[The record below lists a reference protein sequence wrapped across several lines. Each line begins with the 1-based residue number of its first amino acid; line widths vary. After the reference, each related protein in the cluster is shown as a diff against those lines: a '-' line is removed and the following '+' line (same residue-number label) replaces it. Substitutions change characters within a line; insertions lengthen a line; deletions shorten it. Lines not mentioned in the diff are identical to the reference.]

1 MLNNKLISYT
11 NNGEDMKN
19 NDIKYYSLDRRTPTS
34 NEHLGKTRYSQQA
47 IKKINRNKK
56 ITLNKKGAIA
66 ILIVTMA
73 TGFTA
78 HMGFEKTVDF
88 VAQQRIENAAYKE
101 AQKPVAFTNYSDM
114 QISTMD
120 LESRIELY
128 KSYASY
134 VDTHAQ
140 LPYTYEV
147 QGLPD
152 NLNYSK
158 ALYKANEAYELY
170 KSTYANSLNEQQ
182 RYEALKQIMQ
192 KYMLVVN
199 IINSVYEGHYAV
211 NVENAD
217 DSYKLINQVNEQAS
231 RTL

>member
-1 MLNNKLISYT
+1 
-11 NNGEDMKN
+11 MKN

-47 IKKINRNKK
+47 IKKINRNRNKK

-78 HMGFEKTVDF
+78 HIGFEKTADF
-88 VAQQRIENAAYKE
+88 FAQQRIENAIYNE
-101 AQKPVAFTNYSDM
+101 SQKPVAYTNYSDK

-120 LESRIELY
+120 IESKIELY
-128 KSYASY
+128 KSFASY
-134 VDTHAQ
+134 VDAHAQ
-140 LPYTYEV
+140 LPCIYDV

-158 ALYKANEAYELY
+158 ALYKANEAYDLY
-170 KSTYANSLNEQQ
+170 KSTYASSLNAQEKSM
-182 RYEALKQIMQ
+182 ALNQIFQ
-192 KYMLVVN
+192 KYMLAVDM
-199 IINSVYEGHYAV
+199 INSVYEGHYAV
-211 NVENAD
+211 NVENVD
-217 DSYKLINQVNEQAS
+217 DSYKLVNQVNEQTS
-231 RTL
+231 KTL

>member
-1 MLNNKLISYT
+1 
-11 NNGEDMKN
+11 MKN
-19 NDIKYYSLDRRTPTS
+19 NDIKYYSLERRTPTS
-34 NEHLGKTRYSQQA
+34 NEHLGKTKYSQQA
-47 IKKINRNKK
+47 IQKINRNKK

-78 HMGFEKTVDF
+78 HMGLEKTVDF
-88 VAQQRIENAAYKE
+88 MAQQRMENAAYIE
-101 AQKPVAFTNYSDM
+101 AQKPVAYTNYSDI

-134 VDTHAQ
+134 VDNNAQ

-158 ALYKANEAYELY
+158 ALYNANEAYELY
-170 KSTYANSLNEQQ
+170 KSTYAYTLNPQDKQ
-182 RYEALKQIMQ
+182 AALKQILQ

-199 IINSVYEGHYAV
+199 MINSVYEGHYAI

-217 DSYKLINQVNEQAS
+217 DSYKLINQVNEHAS
-231 RTL
+231 KTL